1 MIAVI
6 TGDVVNSRSVNT
18 AEWQPLLKK
27 ILKQYGKE
35 PVDWEL
41 YRGDSFQLR
50 VAPEQALWAAI
61 HIKAGIKQLPQLD
74 ARTAIGIGT
83 EEFKDK
89 KITTSAGS
97 AFIRSGECFDM
108 LKKQNIAV
116 ASGNESFDEVIN
128 LLLSLSLLTTNNWS
142 ATVALAITTS
152 MENAEMSQTALAA
165 KMNKSQSSISE
176 ALKRGGYE
184 EVKQMELFYRK
195 QVKQL

>member
-1 MIAVI
+1 
-6 TGDVVNSRSVNT
+6 
-18 AEWQPLLKK
+18 
-27 ILKQYGKE
+27 
-35 PVDWEL
+35 
-41 YRGDSFQLR
+41 
-50 VAPEQALWAAI
+50 
-61 HIKAGIKQLPQLD
+61 
-74 ARTAIGIGT
+74 
-83 EEFKDK
+83 
-89 KITTSAGS
+89 
-97 AFIRSGECFDM
+97 M

>member
-1 MIAVI
+1 MIAII
-6 TGDVVNSRSVNT
+6 TGDVVNSRSVN
-18 AEWQPLLKK
+18 ASAWQPLLKK

-50 VAPEQALWAAI
+50 VAPEQALWAVI

-74 ARTAIGIGT
+74 ARTAIGIGD

-116 ASGNESFDEVIN
+116 ASGNEPFDEVIN
-128 LLLSLSLLTTNNWS
+128 LMLSLSLLTTNNWS

-152 MENAEMSQTALAA
+152 MENTEMSQTALAA